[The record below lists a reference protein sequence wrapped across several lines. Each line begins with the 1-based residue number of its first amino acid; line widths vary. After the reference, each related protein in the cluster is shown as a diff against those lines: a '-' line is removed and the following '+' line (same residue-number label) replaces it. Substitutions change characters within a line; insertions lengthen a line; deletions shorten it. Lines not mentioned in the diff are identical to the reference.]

1 MTTDRVAPARL
12 GRARAWA
19 ARAIVATCVALG
31 ATVLAQAAA
40 SATSPAGVSVASSS
54 AAGNASATWTV
65 TFTTSASG
73 ALAAGGTITLAY
85 PSAFVVTASPT
96 VTFTTGFSGCTT
108 TPGTAGSG
116 SLVVALPS
124 GCSLAASTQ
133 GVFTFPV
140 TNPPAPQNF
149 LTSQFSLA
157 TSADSTALAATSA
170 PTTVTA
176 SGTQTSAL
184 SVTGA
189 TTANTAS
196 SLMYTF
202 TASSGGGLTAGDTVT
217 AIVPSGY
224 TVESGLGATLGG
236 SFTCTGSNTTSVV
249 YGAGPPQTVEV
260 TVPSGC
266 SLAGSASGSVLF
278 SDVTP
283 PATTSLT
290 TSDYSLYTSEDP
302 GLTAASSAPTT
313 FSPSGSLVT
322 AVSASSS
329 STTANAAATWAIGFT
344 DSLTGVL
351 EPGDTVTAT
360 LPLSVTGISSTPT
373 VTLAAG
379 FSCAPSAVTA
389 SYSAGSLVTTLPSG
403 CSLGGSTAA
412 TLTLAAT
419 NPPASVS
426 VSAAEFSVETS
437 EDANGPVAA
446 SSVNP
451 TAFTPTGSAV
461 TAVSFVPGNATA
473 NRSESMGV
481 TFTTSASGAL
491 APQDTITVHLPADV
505 VLDPSTSLVTSSSLG
520 AGCTLPLNSLI
531 SSNTV
536 TAYLGPNCSL
546 GDSATAT
553 LAISNVQNPPATSND
568 SPASYQVATSEDPTA
583 VSPSS
588 APVFQPSGSTVS
600 SVGVSP
606 GNTFPNSTSSW
617 AVGFT
622 TSAQGNLVGGDT
634 VSVEYPN
641 ALTLASP
648 PQVTLGGGFSCAGAT
663 VTAVVTTNVASGENE
678 FTVTLPSGCT
688 LGAAGTSAQATI
700 SLTITSPGPQTLAA
714 SSFEVW
720 TSEDPTPAPAGSGV
734 VIALPS
740 ATFGLSVTD
749 TTSGTSSYTYGDS
762 ITLTV
767 ADTVDSPAPTGTGA
781 IMYSTDGGVTWVSLP
796 ACSGLTLSSGAM
808 HCTTTELPAGPLE
821 IAYGYSGDGNY
832 APVLGVPTV
841 VGAPFVDPATLTMT
855 IGDTTDPVG
864 TAYAPTVIL
873 SGLKNG
879 DQALVTAFTL
889 TFAGINGTTYGP
901 STTPPTVPGTYSLTP
916 SSPVLT
922 FTTGSALNY
931 VVALV
936 AGTLTI
942 VAPPPAGGGGASA
955 SVGTTP
961 QATLSVAVPSI
972 HGTVGS
978 SVDLSTEGGSG
989 SGAVTFSVVGG
1000 TATGCAITGTTLS
1013 ATGPGTCV
1021 VEATKAGDVTYAGA
1035 TSAPVT
1041 ITFSAAKVVRH
1052 HPIAVPHPVTVAFA
1066 AGTSALGPAARRA
1079 LIALVKHL
1087 HPGATVTVTTW
1098 GDPRSLAIA
1107 RARAIDAFL
1116 THYRHLHVRVVAV
1129 VSALNRVRIVT
1140 TKQ

>member
-1 MTTDRVAPARL
+1 M
-12 GRARAWA
+12 A
-19 ARAIVATCVALG
+19 ACVALG
-31 ATVLAQAAA
+31 ATALAQAAA
-40 SATSPAGVSVASSS
+40 SASSVGAVGVATTST
-54 AAGNASATWTV
+54 AGNASTTWTV

-73 ALAAGGTITLAY
+73 ALSAGGTITLTY
-85 PSAFVVTASPT
+85 PTAFIVAASPK

-108 TPGTAGSG
+108 ATGSAGSG
-116 SLVVALPS
+116 TLVVTLPS

-133 GVFTFPV
+133 GVFSVPV
-140 TNPPAPQNF
+140 TNPPAPQTF
-149 LTSQFSLA
+149 STSQYTLA
-157 TSADSTALAATSA
+157 TSVDTTSFAATSA
-170 PTTVTA
+170 PTSITA
-176 SGTQTSAL
+176 SGTAVSSLA
-184 SVTGA
+184 VTGA
-189 TTANTAS
+189 ATANTAA
-196 SLMYTF
+196 SLTYAF
-202 TASSGGGLTAGDTVT
+202 TTSASGALAAGDVVT
-217 AIVPSGY
+217 ALVPAGY
-224 TVESGLGATLGG
+224 TIESGLGATLGG
-236 SFTCTGSNTTSVV
+236 AFTCTGTSVAIT
-249 YGAGPPQTVEV
+249 YAAGPPQEVDV

-266 SLAGSASGSVLF
+266 SLADSSSGSLLF

-283 PATTSLT
+283 PATTSLVAT
-290 TSDYSLYTSEDP
+290 DYALYTSEDA
-302 GLTAASSAPTT
+302 GLTSASSAPTT
-313 FSPSGSLVT
+313 FAPSGSLVT

-329 STTANAAATWAIGFT
+329 SSSANAAATWTIGFT
-344 DSLTGVL
+344 DSFTGTL
-351 EPGDTVTAT
+351 QAGDTVTAAIPFS
-360 LPLSVTGISSTPT
+360 LTGISATPT
-373 VTLAAG
+373 VTLASG

-389 SYSAGSLVTTLPSG
+389 SFAAGSLVTTLPSG
-403 CSLGGSTAA
+403 CSLSGSTAA
-412 TLTLAAT
+412 TFSFAAT
-419 NPPASVS
+419 NPPASVP

-437 EDANGPVAA
+437 EDASGAVAA
-446 SSVNP
+446 TSVTP
-451 TAFTPTGSAV
+451 TSFSPTGSAV
-461 TAVSFVPGNATA
+461 TAVSFVPGSATA
-473 NRSESMGV
+473 NRSESMSV
-481 TFTTSASGAL
+481 TFTSSASGAL

-505 VLDPSTSLVTSSSLG
+505 VLSPATSQVTSSSLG

-531 SSNTV
+531 SSNTI

-553 LAISNVQNPPATSND
+553 LTISNVQNPPATSND
-568 SPASYQVATSEDPTA
+568 SAASYQVATSEDPTA

-622 TSAQGNLVGGDT
+622 TSAQGNLVAGDT

-648 PQVTLGGGFSCAGAT
+648 PQVTFGGGFSCAGTA

-700 SLTITSPGPQTLAA
+700 SLTITSPGAQTLAA

-749 TTSGTSSYTYGDS
+749 ATSGTSTYTYGDS

-781 IMYSTDGGVTWVSLP
+781 IMYSTDGGVTWVSPP
-796 ACSGLTLSSGAM
+796 ACSGLTLSSGSM

-832 APVLGVPTV
+832 APVLGAPTV

-864 TAYAPTVIL
+864 TAYAPNVIL

-889 TFAGINGTTYGP
+889 TFAGITGTTYGS
-901 STTPPTVPGTYSLTP
+901 STTLPTGPGTYSLTP
-916 SSPVLT
+916 SSPVLS

-961 QATLSVAVPSI
+961 QATLSVAVPST

-1021 VEATKAGDVTYAGA
+1021 VEATKAGDATYAGA
-1035 TSAPVT
+1035 TSVPVT
-1041 ITFSAAKVVRH
+1041 ITFGAAKVVRH
-1052 HPIAVPHPVTVAFA
+1052 HPIALPRPVTVAFA
-1066 AGTSALGPAARRA
+1066 AGSSTLSPAARRA
-1079 LIALVKHL
+1079 LVALIKHL
-1087 HPGATVTVTTW
+1087 HPGATVTITTW
-1098 GDPRSLAIA
+1098 GDPRSLALA
-1107 RARAIDAFL
+1107 RARAVHAFL
-1116 THYRHLHVRVVAV
+1116 IHFRHLHVRVIAIA
-1129 VSALNRVRIVT
+1129 SAADRVRVVT
-1140 TKQ
+1140 SRQ